1 MWLYILSLLGIF
13 LENSIFFTGEKVFF
27 ITIPFFT
34 YVLLK
39 KRGDGVFSLLIILV
53 LVALQGDRYLYF
65 FMYFLFYSCLCY
77 FLLRQM
83 EYNQGSIFYIT
94 ILELFFYILLQYPN
108 WNLWY
113 LGMHGIV
120 FLGMNYIYL
129 KDCYRE

>member
-53 LVALQGDRYLYF
+53 LVALQGDRYL
-65 FMYFLFYSCLCY
+65 
-77 FLLRQM
+77 
-83 EYNQGSIFYIT
+83 
-94 ILELFFYILLQYPN
+94 
-108 WNLWY
+108 
-113 LGMHGIV
+113 
-120 FLGMNYIYL
+120 
-129 KDCYRE
+129 